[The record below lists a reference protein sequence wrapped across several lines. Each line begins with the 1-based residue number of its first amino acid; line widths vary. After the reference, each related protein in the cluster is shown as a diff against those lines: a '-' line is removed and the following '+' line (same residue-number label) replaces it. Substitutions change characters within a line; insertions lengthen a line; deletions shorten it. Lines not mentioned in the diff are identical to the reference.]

1 MKNLLYK
8 ELRLA
13 FHPTVALF
21 WLLSAMLLIPSY
33 PYYVILF
40 YSMLGIFF
48 VCLTGRENHDL
59 YFTMSLPIRKRD
71 LVRARF
77 GFVVMIELIQ
87 LLIAVPFA
95 ILRQRMPLPGN
106 EVGMDA
112 NIAFFG
118 ISLLLFGLYNWIF
131 LNAYYAAPDKVGK
144 AFAITSVVMWVLII
158 AAEALCHIV
167 PFMRDRL
174 DMPDPRFITEK
185 LAVLAVGVLC
195 YIALTWLAL
204 RRSEKA
210 FEKLDL

>member
-1 MKNLLYK
+1 MKNLLYN

-95 ILRQRMPLPGN
+95 ILRQRLPLPGN

-131 LNAYYAAPDKVGK
+131 LTAYYAAPDKVGK
-144 AFAITSVVMWVLII
+144 TFAITSVVMWGSDHCRGGALPYR
-158 AAEALCHIV
+158 ALHARPAGYARPALHYREACGAGGWV
-167 PFMRDRL
+167 FML
-174 DMPDPRFITEK
+174 YSAY
-185 LAVLAVGVLC
+185 LARPSQVG
-195 YIALTWLAL
+195 
-204 RRSEKA
+204 EG
-210 FEKLDL
+210 F

>member
-95 ILRQRMPLPGN
+95 ILRQRLPLPGN

-112 NIAFFG
+112 NIAFSG
-118 ISLLLFGLYNWIF
+118 YPYCCSGC
-131 LNAYYAAPDKVGK
+131 
-144 AFAITSVVMWVLII
+144 ITGYFSPPITPRRIRWV
-158 AAEALCHIV
+158 
-167 PFMRDRL
+167 RL
-174 DMPDPRFITEK
+174 SP
-185 LAVLAVGVLC
+185 LQA
-195 YIALTWLAL
+195 W
-204 RRSEKA
+204 
-210 FEKLDL
+210 